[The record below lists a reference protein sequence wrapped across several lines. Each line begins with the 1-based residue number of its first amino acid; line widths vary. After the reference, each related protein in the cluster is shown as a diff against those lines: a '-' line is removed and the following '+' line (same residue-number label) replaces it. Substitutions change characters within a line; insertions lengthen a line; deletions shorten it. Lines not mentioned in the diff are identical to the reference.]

1 MDEFDL
7 PIQQWPS
14 SMFCHPPFL
23 QILAQ
28 WNFVYKMILPL
39 HRPLAVAVEVTGLLG
54 GVERP
59 EDAGE
64 DEAPLSFLI
73 TSSTILVGAWGHLRK
88 PGEEE
93 VTV

>member
-1 MDEFDL
+1 
-7 PIQQWPS
+7 
-14 SMFCHPPFL
+14 
-23 QILAQ
+23 
-28 WNFVYKMILPL
+28 MILPL

-73 TSSTILVGAWGHLRK
+73 TSSTILAGAWGHLRK
-88 PGEEE
+88 TGEEE